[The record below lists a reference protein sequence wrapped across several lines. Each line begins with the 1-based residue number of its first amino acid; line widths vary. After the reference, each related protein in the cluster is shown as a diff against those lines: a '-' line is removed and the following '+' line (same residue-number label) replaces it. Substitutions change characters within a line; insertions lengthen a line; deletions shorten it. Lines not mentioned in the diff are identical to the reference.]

1 MKEELEKEQKRI
13 EEENERKKQ
22 EELARIQREN

>member
-22 EELARIQREN
+22 EELARI